1 MVLAMDIEE
10 RLSLITRYPTEEVLT
25 VDELRQYLET
35 GVKLK
40 HYIGFEISGY
50 IHIGT
55 GIVSLSK
62 VVDLQRLVLRFPYY
76 SPTYTHGSIINL
88 AATLN

>member
-1 MVLAMDIEE
+1 MMDIEE
-10 RLSLITRYPTEEVLT
+10 KLSLITRYPTEEVLT

-35 GVKLK
+35 GGAKLK

-76 SPTYTHGSIINL
+76 
-88 AATLN
+88 